1 MAKTIGKITFENGSF
16 FIKHP
21 DGTLEVAKVGAMLS
35 EGDVIIGSSSNS
47 NSNLIRVS
55 LIDNSSEIQ
64 VVGSNEQLFDITL
77 LSGEIPEDT
86 VVPNSQVGDLLE
98 QATNN
103 QQDPNQNNEQ
113 ATLTLAQIENLDAA
127 AAGAGQTTTEP
138 VGIVPLRLEDRTA
151 GETNVVTDLR
161 DAEETLAV
169 IDDTVEADNRIDD
182 VPTTGVNPTISLDD
196 DTLSIDSIGN
206 PLAVDFGQNGAGSVA
221 LTDITADTSL
231 GLTSSVAGN
240 VMTISQNGVAV
251 MTITLNSAGGTYTY
265 DVNQIAAISHP
276 DATTEDNIDFTVNYV
291 VTDIDGDT
299 ATGTFGIV
307 VNDSVPALDIE
318 LTETTIPTLT
328 TQDAQTEGV
337 NVSDTASGSFATLFT
352 LTQDMGADVDGTPA
366 TLSYALS
373 LATGTTTSLTSAGE
387 AITLSMNNGVVEGK
401 VAGVD
406 EPIFTVAVDAS
417 TGTVT
422 LTQNGPI
429 DHLTESDTDTNGLTD
444 DNSVTNVGLSL
455 TGAINLTA
463 SATITDEDGD
473 QRTDSETIDISSAI
487 SFDDDVPTITVSG
500 GTTIAED
507 AVDNVATTD
516 VNESIVTG
524 TWDNANAGADEA
536 ASTVVVI
543 GTTEYALGTAID
555 TGKGTLTVNTNGTW
569 TFDPVTGLDQDTVQ
583 SVTFSVKVTDND
595 GDVASDDHT
604 ITITDGTGPSIDP
617 TANSITL
624 TTDEADMATDDTE
637 TLTFTLGSDALE
649 SIAFGTDLTALV
661 SDTNEVVGTDVVWT
675 RTSDT
680 VITGTIGGQTAIT
693 LTLTPNLTAGT
704 ASVKADIADNFDSV
718 LGNNG
723 TNTLSL
729 GSVSV
734 VATDIDGDIATGTVN
749 VEVIDDVP
757 TVNFT
762 DAINNTTT
770 PTVAT
775 GTWSETIGADNNSM
789 TLGADVE
796 LNWVKVNNVLI
807 PTTTFTFDNSS
818 NTGSGTFVYDGTTYN
833 FDLTLNNN
841 GTYEVVAAS
850 LPQTIEINY
859 NEFSSSIKASGP
871 TDTYIVE
878 YQDADTKDIYSAKI
892 YAEVEGNSLSLVNYV
907 NSTTTNII
915 PSTTVGSTINVSAT
929 GIGLGNNVLESYYK
943 NGVYT
948 SESLYFNPDNE
959 TNLITLNFTGTG
971 ANAFGSGDVIYIE
984 LTGVDGTVQTVLL
997 DSVHGDFIV
1006 NSDNSLTPISNTYT
1020 GGNLSSY
1027 SVSLSNGES
1036 IDYVKVTTGFSG
1048 TTETNVKLAFSYSV
1062 SETVT
1067 FNEDLSMNFTATIT
1081 DADND
1086 QDSIDFDVQFNKV
1099 DLIPE
1104 STDKVFDMTLG
1115 DTKET
1120 VNVVITLDLSGS
1132 MDDDINDTTRLALAK
1147 DAIENMLN
1155 AYADN
1160 YIVNVKL
1167 VTFSDSGTSYD
1178 WILNDVDTAI
1188 ATVNS
1193 LNTGVYTNYEAGVSA
1208 TYSNYTEPTA
1218 DKTVAYFISDGAPT
1232 SENNEGSDVW
1242 FNVGTDSESGWLDT
1256 SYKTAWNTFVDT
1268 YVDEL
1273 NVIAV
1278 NSGTFSTTYLD
1289 ALASAEQGNNT
1300 IVITDEYQLSN
1311 ILVNL
1316 ASEQISGN
1324 AYSTISGGNGV
1335 ISIDAIE
1342 VNGTTYNAS
1351 DYTSSNNTVTLNN
1364 WNGTLTFN
1372 FSNGAYTYVTSA
1384 DKFTQDLEKSFKIF
1398 ASDEDGD
1405 TTSFDVKINVD
1416 IDDTASTPTLDMNIS
1431 DSTTVISDLTYPDR
1445 TISNGATYSQTISLG
1460 SAYANKTVTVSFDA
1474 QTGGNWNKSDT
1485 FKVYNGTISSANEVY
1500 SNKNDFTVNNK
1511 TFTVTLWNDPK
1522 NIDIK

>member
-1 MAKTIGKITFENGSF
+1 SVLGNNG
-16 FIKHP
+16 
-21 DGTLEVAKVGAMLS
+21 
-35 EGDVIIGSSSNS
+35 
-47 NSNLIRVS
+47 
-55 LIDNSSEIQ
+55 
-64 VVGSNEQLFDITL
+64 
-77 LSGEIPEDT
+77 
-86 VVPNSQVGDLLE
+86 
-98 QATNN
+98 TN
-103 QQDPNQNNEQ
+103 
-113 ATLTLAQIENLDAA
+113 
-127 AAGAGQTTTEP
+127 
-138 VGIVPLRLEDRTA
+138 
-151 GETNVVTDLR
+151 
-161 DAEETLAV
+161 
-169 IDDTVEADNRIDD
+169 
-182 VPTTGVNPTISLDD
+182 
-196 DTLSIDSIGN
+196 TLS
-206 PLAVDFGQNGAGSVA
+206 LGSV
-221 LTDITADTSL
+221 
-231 GLTSSVAGN
+231 SV
-240 VMTISQNGVAV
+240 VA
-251 MTITLNSAGGTYTY
+251 
-265 DVNQIAAISHP
+265 
-276 DATTEDNIDFTVNYV
+276 
-291 VTDIDGDT
+291 TDIDGDI
-299 ATGTFGIV
+299 ATGT
-307 VNDSVPALDIE
+307 
-318 LTETTIPTLT
+318 
-328 TQDAQTEGV
+328 V
-337 NVSDTASGSFATLFT
+337 NVE
-352 LTQDMGADVDGTPA
+352 V
-366 TLSYALS
+366 
-373 LATGTTTSLTSAGE
+373 
-387 AITLSMNNGVVEGK
+387 I
-401 VAGVD
+401 
-406 EPIFTVAVDAS
+406 
-417 TGTVT
+417 
-422 LTQNGPI
+422 
-429 DHLTESDTDTNGLTD
+429 
-444 DNSVTNVGLSL
+444 
-455 TGAINLTA
+455 
-463 SATITDEDGD
+463 
-473 QRTDSETIDISSAI
+473 
-487 SFDDDVPTITVSG
+487 DDVPTITVSG

-507 AVDNVATTD
+507 AVDNVATID

-624 TTDEADMATDDTE
+624 TTDEADMATDDTD

-770 PTVAT
+770 PTIAI

-878 YQDADTKDIYSAKI
+878 YQDADTKDIYIAKI
-892 YAEVEGNSLSLVNYV
+892 YAELEGNSLSLVNYV

-984 LTGVDGTVQTVLL
+984 LTGVDGTVQTILL

-1027 SVSLSNGES
+1027 SVSLSNGEA

-1188 ATVNS
+1188 DTVNS
-1193 LNTGVYTNYEAGVSA
+1193 LNTGLYTNYEAGVSA

-1242 FNVGTDSESGWLDT
+1242 FDVGTDSESGWLDT

-1289 ALASAEQGNNT
+1289 ALASAEQGNTT

-1398 ASDEDGD
+1398 ASDADGD

-1474 QTGGNWNKSDT
+1474 QTGGNWNNSDT

-1511 TFTVTLWNDPK
+1511 TFTVTLDSFGNATINFVSYSNESDETIRISDFKVLNSVESYHYTIALDAGLTDNGETLSDITLDNLPAGTTIDGLTANVDGSYTIDINSSGDATVTLISPTQLDPSSLNSITASVTSTETTGDEAVITVTDTSILSVEAGSGDDEIDYTGATSVDGGDGIDTFILDNSDSINLSNVTRVE
-1522 NIDIK
+1522 NIDMTAQGAQSASLSLSDVINMDLETSTITSNTGNPNDNLTGHILKITGDNSDTVNLSDTTGWTQSQTTFTASDNVSYDVYTNDTDQTYKVLIQTDIDTNI

>member
-1 MAKTIGKITFENGSF
+1 M
-16 FIKHP
+16 
-21 DGTLEVAKVGAMLS
+21 
-35 EGDVIIGSSSNS
+35 
-47 NSNLIRVS
+47 
-55 LIDNSSEIQ
+55 
-64 VVGSNEQLFDITL
+64 
-77 LSGEIPEDT
+77 
-86 VVPNSQVGDLLE
+86 
-98 QATNN
+98 
-103 QQDPNQNNEQ
+103 
-113 ATLTLAQIENLDAA
+113 
-127 AAGAGQTTTEP
+127 
-138 VGIVPLRLEDRTA
+138 
-151 GETNVVTDLR
+151 
-161 DAEETLAV
+161 
-169 IDDTVEADNRIDD
+169 
-182 VPTTGVNPTISLDD
+182 
-196 DTLSIDSIGN
+196 
-206 PLAVDFGQNGAGSVA
+206 
-221 LTDITADTSL
+221 
-231 GLTSSVAGN
+231 
-240 VMTISQNGVAV
+240 
-251 MTITLNSAGGTYTY
+251 
-265 DVNQIAAISHP
+265 
-276 DATTEDNIDFTVNYV
+276 
-291 VTDIDGDT
+291 
-299 ATGTFGIV
+299 
-307 VNDSVPALDIE
+307 
-318 LTETTIPTLT
+318 
-328 TQDAQTEGV
+328 
-337 NVSDTASGSFATLFT
+337 FT

-429 DHLTESDTDTNGLTD
+429 DHLTEVDSDDADTLTNND
-444 DNSVTNVGLSL
+444 SVTNVGLSL

-487 SFDDDVPTITVSG
+487 SFDDDVPT
-500 GTTIAED
+500 
-507 AVDNVATTD
+507 
-516 VNESIVTG
+516 
-524 TWDNANAGADEA
+524 
-536 ASTVVVI
+536 
-543 GTTEYALGTAID
+543 
-555 TGKGTLTVNTNGTW
+555 
-569 TFDPVTGLDQDTVQ
+569 
-583 SVTFSVKVTDND
+583 
-595 GDVASDDHT
+595 
-604 ITITDGTGPSIDP
+604 
-617 TANSITL
+617 
-624 TTDEADMATDDTE
+624 
-637 TLTFTLGSDALE
+637 
-649 SIAFGTDLTALV
+649 
-661 SDTNEVVGTDVVWT
+661 
-675 RTSDT
+675 
-680 VITGTIGGQTAIT
+680 
-693 LTLTPNLTAGT
+693 
-704 ASVKADIADNFDSV
+704 
-718 LGNNG
+718 
-723 TNTLSL
+723 
-729 GSVSV
+729 
-734 VATDIDGDIATGTVN
+734 
-749 VEVIDDVP
+749 
-757 TVNFT
+757 VNFT

-770 PTVAT
+770 PTIAI

-1027 SVSLSNGES
+1027 SVSLSNGEA

-1178 WILNDVDTAI
+1178 WILNDVNSAI

-1398 ASDEDGD
+1398 ASDADGD

-1431 DSTTVISDLTYPDR
+1431 DVEVVSTLNPIPVATYLDR
-1445 TISNGATYSQTISLG
+1445 TISNVATYTQTISLG

-1474 QTGGNWNKSDT
+1474 QTNNRWDDSDIFYVYKNGNLAYNSEGNDFILSNQTFTVVLDSSGQAVIEFVSDT
-1485 FKVYNGTISSANEVY
+1485 NRFDENITISDFKVLSSVESYHYTIALDAGLTDNGETLSDITLDNLPAGTTIDGLTANVDGSYTIDINSSGDATVTLISPTQLDPSSLNSITASVTSTETTGDEAVITVTDTSILSVEAGSGDDEIDYTNNTSIDGGEGVDTLILSNSDSIDFSNVNQGAAQTISSIE
-1500 SNKNDFTVNNK
+1500 
-1511 TFTVTLWNDPK
+1511 
-1522 NIDIK
+1522 NIDLTASGTQSIAKLTLADVVQLTQDQVDSNGNHILKITGSDTSSTNEDSVNLLNTIDSVTGKGAWTSSGIETIDNVSYNVYTNDTDPTYKVAIANVDDVNISNS

>member
-127 AAGAGQTTTEP
+127 AAGADQTTTEP

-221 LTDITADTSL
+221 LTDITADASF

-265 DVNQIAAISHP
+265 DVNQIAAINHP

-337 NVSDTASGSFATLFT
+337 NVSDTANGSFATLFT

-429 DHLTESDTDTNGLTD
+429 DHLTENDTDTNGLTD
-444 DNSVTNVGLSL
+444 DNSVTNVGLL
-455 TGAINLTA
+455 LNETGAINLTA
-463 SATITDEDGD
+463 SATIIDEDGD

-487 SFDDDVPTITVSG
+487 SFDDDMPTITVSG

-507 AVDNVATTD
+507 AVDNVATID

-624 TTDEADMATDDTE
+624 TTDEADMATDDTD

-770 PTVAT
+770 PTIAI

-878 YQDADTKDIYSAKI
+878 YQDADTKDIYIAKI
-892 YAEVEGNSLSLVNYV
+892 YAELEGNSLSLVNYV

-984 LTGVDGTVQTVLL
+984 LTGVDGTVQTILL

-1027 SVSLSNGES
+1027 SVSLS
-1036 IDYVKVTTGFSG
+1036 
-1048 TTETNVKLAFSYSV
+1048 
-1062 SETVT
+1062 
-1067 FNEDLSMNFTATIT
+1067 
-1081 DADND
+1081 
-1086 QDSIDFDVQFNKV
+1086 
-1099 DLIPE
+1099 
-1104 STDKVFDMTLG
+1104 
-1115 DTKET
+1115 
-1120 VNVVITLDLSGS
+1120 
-1132 MDDDINDTTRLALAK
+1132 
-1147 DAIENMLN
+1147 
-1155 AYADN
+1155 
-1160 YIVNVKL
+1160 
-1167 VTFSDSGTSYD
+1167 
-1178 WILNDVDTAI
+1178 
-1188 ATVNS
+1188 
-1193 LNTGVYTNYEAGVSA
+1193 
-1208 TYSNYTEPTA
+1208 
-1218 DKTVAYFISDGAPT
+1218 
-1232 SENNEGSDVW
+1232 
-1242 FNVGTDSESGWLDT
+1242 
-1256 SYKTAWNTFVDT
+1256 
-1268 YVDEL
+1268 
-1273 NVIAV
+1273 
-1278 NSGTFSTTYLD
+1278 
-1289 ALASAEQGNNT
+1289 
-1300 IVITDEYQLSN
+1300 
-1311 ILVNL
+1311 
-1316 ASEQISGN
+1316 
-1324 AYSTISGGNGV
+1324 
-1335 ISIDAIE
+1335 
-1342 VNGTTYNAS
+1342 
-1351 DYTSSNNTVTLNN
+1351 
-1364 WNGTLTFN
+1364 
-1372 FSNGAYTYVTSA
+1372 
-1384 DKFTQDLEKSFKIF
+1384 
-1398 ASDEDGD
+1398 
-1405 TTSFDVKINVD
+1405 
-1416 IDDTASTPTLDMNIS
+1416 
-1431 DSTTVISDLTYPDR
+1431 
-1445 TISNGATYSQTISLG
+1445 
-1460 SAYANKTVTVSFDA
+1460 
-1474 QTGGNWNKSDT
+1474 
-1485 FKVYNGTISSANEVY
+1485 
-1500 SNKNDFTVNNK
+1500 
-1511 TFTVTLWNDPK
+1511 
-1522 NIDIK
+1522 

>member
-1 MAKTIGKITFENGSF
+1 L
-16 FIKHP
+16 KHTTQGANI
-21 DGTLEVAKVGAMLS
+21 DG
-35 EGDVIIGSSSNS
+35 I
-47 NSNLIRVS
+47 
-55 LIDNSSEIQ
+55 
-64 VVGSNEQLFDITL
+64 
-77 LSGEIPEDT
+77 EDT
-86 VVPNSQVGDLLE
+86 FS
-98 QATNN
+98 
-103 QQDPNQNNEQ
+103 
-113 ATLTLAQIENLDAA
+113 
-127 AAGAGQTTTEP
+127 
-138 VGIVPLRLEDRTA
+138 
-151 GETNVVTDLR
+151 VT
-161 DAEETLAV
+161 V
-169 IDDTVEADNRIDD
+169 K
-182 VPTTGVNPTISLDD
+182 
-196 DTLSIDSIGN
+196 DS
-206 PLAVDFGQNGAGSVA
+206 
-221 LTDITADTSL
+221 
-231 GLTSSVAGN
+231 
-240 VMTISQNGVAV
+240 
-251 MTITLNSAGGTYTY
+251 
-265 DVNQIAAISHP
+265 
-276 DATTEDNIDFTVNYV
+276 
-291 VTDIDGDT
+291 DGDT
-299 ATGTFGIV
+299 SAADTLTVTIKDDVVTAVDHTNALTPAEDTAVTVDIKGDVTAGADGVDWTDTTKVYVSTQPTNGTVVYNNDGTFTYTPTAGQEGTDSFTYTVTDKDGDIDTATVNVTLAADSTPTITTTSGAVDEAALSDGSTPLSTAETTTGTFTITTG
-307 VNDSVPALDIE
+307 NDSVS
-318 LTETTIPTLT
+318 
-328 TQDAQTEGV
+328 QV
-337 NVSDTASGSFATLFT
+337 F
-352 LTQDMGADVDGTPA
+352 
-366 TLSYALS
+366 
-373 LATGTTTSLTSAGE
+373 
-387 AITLSMNNGVVEGK
+387 
-401 VAGVD
+401 
-406 EPIFTVAVDAS
+406 
-417 TGTVT
+417 
-422 LTQNGPI
+422 
-429 DHLTESDTDTNGLTD
+429 
-444 DNSVTNVGLSL
+444 VG
-455 TGAINLTA
+455 
-463 SATITDEDGD
+463 
-473 QRTDSETIDISSAI
+473 
-487 SFDDDVPTITVSG
+487 
-500 GTTIAED
+500 
-507 AVDNVATTD
+507 TTD
-516 VNESIVTG
+516 VTNGGTVQGTYGLLTVTNTNG
-524 TWDNANAGADEA
+524 AYSWSYTLGDNTLKHTTQGANIDGIEDTFSVTVKDSDGDTSAAD
-536 ASTVVVI
+536 
-543 GTTEYALGTAID
+543 
-555 TGKGTLTVNTNGTW
+555 TLTV
-569 TFDPVTGLDQDTVQ
+569 
-583 SVTFSVKVTDND
+583 
-595 GDVASDDHT
+595 T
-604 ITITDGTGPSIDP
+604 I
-617 TANSITL
+617 
-624 TTDEADMATDDTE
+624 
-637 TLTFTLGSDALE
+637 
-649 SIAFGTDLTALV
+649 
-661 SDTNEVVGTDVVWT
+661 
-675 RTSDT
+675 
-680 VITGTIGGQTAIT
+680 
-693 LTLTPNLTAGT
+693 
-704 ASVKADIADNFDSV
+704 K
-718 LGNNG
+718 
-723 TNTLSL
+723 
-729 GSVSV
+729 
-734 VATDIDGDIATGTVN
+734 
-749 VEVIDDVP
+749 DDVP

-770 PTVAT
+770 PTIAI

-997 DSVHGDFIV
+997 DSVHGDFII

-1147 DAIENMLN
+1147 DAIKNMLN

-1178 WILNDVDTAI
+1178 WILNDVNSAI

-1193 LNTGVYTNYEAGVSA
+1193 LNTGNSTNYEAGVSA

-1278 NSGTFSTTYLD
+1278 NSGRFSTTYLD

-1398 ASDEDGD
+1398 ASDADGD

-1445 TISNGATYSQTISLG
+1445 TISNGAIYSQTISLG

-1474 QTGGNWNKSDT
+1474 QTGGNWNNSDT

-1500 SNKNDFTVNNK
+1500 AKKNDFTVNNK
-1511 TFTVTLWNDPK
+1511 TFTVTLDSFGNATINFVSYSNESDETIRISDFKVLNSVESYHYTIALDAGLTDNGETLSDITLDNLPAGTTIDGLTANVDGSYTIDINSSGDATVTLISPTQLDPSSLNSITASVTSKDGTDSSTITVNKDFIVSIEAGAGDDTIDYNGTEKLIDGGAGNDILKLMNGDDIDFSNLDNSIIK
-1522 NIDIK
+1522 NIEKIDLSSDTSANLLTKLTLSDVMDMTPQEAGITHVDTGIKSTDHILKITAGSNDMVNLIDKGLVDNTSDNWVKSNNTFTDTDNTVYNVFTSNEDSSYKVLIQNTIETTITNS